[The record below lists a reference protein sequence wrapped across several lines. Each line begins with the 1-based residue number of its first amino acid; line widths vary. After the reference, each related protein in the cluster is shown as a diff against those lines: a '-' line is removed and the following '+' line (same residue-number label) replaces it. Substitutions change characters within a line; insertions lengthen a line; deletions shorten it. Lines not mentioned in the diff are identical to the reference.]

1 MNLKTLRL
9 LVAAT
14 MEMAPDKTEVPGS
27 FFVTM
32 NPDLI
37 SSLQP

>member
-1 MNLKTLRL
+1 MNLEMLRS

-14 MEMAPDKTEVPGS
+14 PEMAPVKTEVPGS

-32 NPDLI
+32 NRDLI
-37 SSLQP
+37 SSL